1 MRTPLIAANW
11 KMHKTTAE
19 AVQYGEQL
27 LQQLK
32 ERRVTVV
39 GEPLGPAEDGQAASL
54 ARGVQVVVCPPFT
67 ALAALGPVLRG
78 TPVALGA
85 QNMHWEA
92 AGAFTGE
99 IAPGMLL
106 DLGCRFV
113 IVGHSER
120 RQMGETDEQ
129 VHRKVQAALAAGL
142 VPIVCVGETI
152 DQRRAGRAEAVV
164 TRQVRAALAG
174 VAAGD
179 AAGIVI
185 AYEPVWAIGT
195 GEHATPQEANRVIA
209 LVRETVAELAGA
221 TAAAAV
227 RILYGGSVKPDNV
240 GPFIAQPEI
249 DGALVGGASLDPYGF
264 ADIIQ
269 QAEGNGT

>member
-99 IAPGMLL
+99 IAPG
-106 DLGCRFV
+106 
-113 IVGHSER
+113 
-120 RQMGETDEQ
+120 
-129 VHRKVQAALAAGL
+129 
-142 VPIVCVGETI
+142 
-152 DQRRAGRAEAVV
+152 
-164 TRQVRAALAG
+164 
-174 VAAGD
+174 
-179 AAGIVI
+179 
-185 AYEPVWAIGT
+185 
-195 GEHATPQEANRVIA
+195 
-209 LVRETVAELAGA
+209 
-221 TAAAAV
+221 
-227 RILYGGSVKPDNV
+227 
-240 GPFIAQPEI
+240 
-249 DGALVGGASLDPYGF
+249 
-264 ADIIQ
+264 
-269 QAEGNGT
+269 

>member
-1 MRTPLIAANW
+1 
-11 KMHKTTAE
+11 
-19 AVQYGEQL
+19 
-27 LQQLK
+27 
-32 ERRVTVV
+32 
-39 GEPLGPAEDGQAASL
+39 
-54 ARGVQVVVCPPFT
+54 
-67 ALAALGPVLRG
+67 
-78 TPVALGA
+78 
-85 QNMHWEA
+85 
-92 AGAFTGE
+92 
-99 IAPGMLL
+99 
-106 DLGCRFV
+106 
-113 IVGHSER
+113 HSER